1 MSLNRVLGGIHGRP
15 GRACALGFIFILVGL
30 VPAAYVS
37 QPDPLWIPG
46 IYDGA
51 DGDDAIQA
59 ATSLESRV
67 EEHFRVVSPASII
80 AHVAQTARPVL
91 ASTPLRGGDAR
102 SPPAS
107 ACVRS
112 LLGMVSVTGVH
123 SIVPVLVGKN
133 HRGRN
138 L

>member
-1 MSLNRVLGGIHGRP
+1 MSLDWVLGGIDGRP
-15 GRACALGFIFILVGL
+15 GRACALGVIFILFGL

-51 DGDDAIQA
+51 GGDDAIQP

-67 EEHFRVVSPASII
+67 EEHLRVVSPASIM

-91 ASTPLRGGDAR
+91 ASTPLRGGNGR
-102 SPPAS
+102 SPPAFT
-107 ACVRS
+107 CVRS
-112 LLGMVSVTGVH
+112 LL
-123 SIVPVLVGKN
+123 P
-133 HRGRN
+133 
-138 L
+138 

>member
-1 MSLNRVLGGIHGRP
+1 MSLNWVLGGVHVRP
-15 GRACALGFIFILVGL
+15 GRACALAVIFFLVGL

-67 EEHFRVVSPASII
+67 QEHLCVVSPASII
-80 AHVAQTARPVL
+80 AHVAQTARQVL
-91 ASTPLRGGDAR
+91 PSSPLCGGDGR
-102 SPPAS
+102 SPPTFP
-107 ACVRS
+107 CVRN
-112 LLGMVSVTGVH
+112 LLL
-123 SIVPVLVGKN
+123 P
-133 HRGRN
+133 
-138 L
+138 